1 MAITKEQKVE
11 MVADYKDKMSRSR
24 AIILTDYR
32 GLTVAQISELR
43 RNLREVD
50 SVFQVVKN
58 TLFELALE
66 ESGLPVPT
74 VQMDGPLAVSYCL
87 AETPPVA
94 KLLREFAGSSD
105 ILVIKGAIMGTT
117 VLDASAVASLADL
130 PSREVLRAQLLGAV
144 QGPMGSLVNTLNA
157 PLRELAQ
164 LLRARSEQGQE
175 QEAAA

>member
-32 GLTVAQISELR
+32 GLSVAQISELR

-66 ESGLPVPT
+66 QSGLPVPT
-74 VQMDGPLAVSYCL
+74 DQLEGPLAVSYCL
-87 AETPPVA
+87 ADTPPVA
-94 KLLREFAGSSD
+94 KALREFAGNTD
-105 ILVIKGAIMGTT
+105 ILVIKGAILGTS
-117 VLDASAVASLADL
+117 VLDASAVAGLADL
-130 PSREVLRAQLLGAV
+130 PPREVLRAQLLGAI
-144 QGPMGSLVNTLNA
+144 QGPMSSLVSTLNA
-157 PLRELAQ
+157 PLRELVQ
-164 LLRARSEQGQE
+164 VLHARSEQGQD